1 MMMVVELSEELP
13 LHAPGRLAPRLL
25 LGRLRQRETDLAQAL
40 DDALAGRGALAD
52 ELRRAQPTPRRAK
65 GFPPSDP
72 PRRMRSLARRGDVAD
87 AGVTALTT
95 ASARSGEFAVSHAY
109 RRYVLGLLFI
119 VYAVNFIDRSILNIL
134 LEPIK
139 REFQPSDTALGF
151 LSGVAFAIFYA
162 TLGIPIARWA
172 DRGVRR
178 DIIALALLVWSG
190 MTALCGLART
200 FPQLVL
206 ARIGVGIGEAG
217 CSPPAH
223 SILSDYYPPERRG
236 TAFAIYALG
245 IPVGTAFGFFT
256 GGWMAET
263 LGWRAAFLF
272 VGLPGIVLASIV
284 RLTLREPPRGHS
296 EARRAAGPAPDP
308 IVVMRAMWRLATFR
322 HLAAAAALHA
332 FVGYGVAAWNA
343 AFLIRTHG
351 MSIGA
356 VGTWL
361 AGIAI
366 VAGGLGTF
374 CGGYLTD
381 RLTPRDVRWNL
392 WAPGVSTLVAVPF
405 AVSFYLWSDV
415 RVALALAGI
424 PVFFGAMYLGPTFA
438 ITQALAPLRMR
449 AVASAFLLF
458 LINLIGLGLGPQMVG
473 IASDLLAPSL
483 QGDSLRGSLVM
494 MVTFNLWSGLHY
506 FLGARTLKDDL
517 DGAAAR

>member
-1 MMMVVELSEELP
+1 MN
-13 LHAPGRLAPRLL
+13 
-25 LGRLRQRETDLAQAL
+25 
-40 DDALAGRGALAD
+40 AGQIAV
-52 ELRRAQPTPRRAK
+52 T
-65 GFPPSDP
+65 
-72 PRRMRSLARRGDVAD
+72 VA
-87 AGVTALTT
+87 T
-95 ASARSGEFAVSHAY
+95 ARSDEFAASEGY
-109 RRYVLGLLFI
+109 RRYVLGLLFV
-119 VYAVNFIDRSILNIL
+119 VYVVNFIDRSILNIL
-134 LEPIK
+134 LEEIK
-139 REFQPSDTALGF
+139 REFDPSDTALGF

-178 DIIALALLVWSG
+178 DIIALALFVWSG

-206 ARIGVGIGEAG
+206 ARIGVGVGEAG

-263 LGWRAAFLF
+263 LGWRAAFLL
-272 VGLPGIVLASIV
+272 VGLPGLVLAFVV

-296 EARRAAGPAPDP
+296 ESRSDFGPAPDP
-308 IVVMRAMWRLATFR
+308 IAVMRAMWGKATFR
-322 HLAAAAALHA
+322 HLAIAAALHA

-351 MSIGA
+351 MSVGA
-356 VGTWL
+356 VGSWL

-366 VAGGLGTF
+366 VGGGLGTF
-374 CGGYLTD
+374 LGGWLSD
-381 RLTPRDVRWNL
+381 RLTPRDPRFSL
-392 WAPGVSTLVAVPF
+392 WVPGVSTLVAVPL
-405 AVSFYLWSDV
+405 SMTFYLLSDV
-415 RVALALAGI
+415 RAALALAGI
-424 PVFFGAMYLGPTFA
+424 PVFLGAMYLGPTFA

-458 LINLIGLGLGPQMVG
+458 LLNLIGLGLGPQMIGV
-473 IASDLLAPSL
+473 ASDLLAPQL
-483 QGDSLRGSLVM
+483 AQESLRGALVLTVM
-494 MVTFNLWSGLHY
+494 FNLWSGLHY
-506 FLGARTLKDDL
+506 FLGARTLRADL
-517 DGAAAR
+517 ANAAGR

>member
-1 MMMVVELSEELP
+1 V
-13 LHAPGRLAPRLL
+13 AA
-25 LGRLRQRETDLAQAL
+25 A
-40 DDALAGRGALAD
+40 
-52 ELRRAQPTPRRAK
+52 TP
-65 GFPPSDP
+65 
-72 PRRMRSLARRGDVAD
+72 
-87 AGVTALTT
+87 
-95 ASARSGEFAVSHAY
+95 RSGEFAASDAY
-109 RRYVLGLLFI
+109 RRYVLGLLF
-119 VYAVNFIDRSILNIL
+119 VAYVVNFIDRSVLNIL

-139 REFQPSDTALGF
+139 REFSPSDTALGF

-178 DIIALALLVWSG
+178 DIIALALFVWSG
-190 MTALCGLART
+190 MTALCGLACT
-200 FPQLVL
+200 FGQLVL

-223 SILSDYYPPERRG
+223 SVISDYYPPERRG

-245 IPVGTAFGFFT
+245 IPIGTAFGFFA

-272 VGLPGIVLASIV
+272 VGLPGIALALLV

-296 EARRAAGPAPDP
+296 EARGDAGPAPEP
-308 IVVMRAMWRLATFR
+308 MLVIRAMWRIASFR

-351 MSIGA
+351 MSVGA
-356 VGTWL
+356 VGTWI

-366 VAGGLGTF
+366 VGGGLGTF
-374 CGGYLTD
+374 LGGYLAD
-381 RLTPRDVRWNL
+381 RLTPRDARFSL
-392 WAPGVSTLVAVPF
+392 WVPGASTLLAVPF
-405 AVSFYLWSDV
+405 AVSFYLLPDV
-415 RVALALAGI
+415 RVALAIAGI

-458 LINLIGLGLGPQMVG
+458 LINLIGMGLGPQVVG

-483 QGDSLRGSLVM
+483 ARNSLRGALVM
-494 MVTFNLWSGLHY
+494 TVAFNFWSGLHY
-506 FLGARTLKDDL
+506 FLGARTLVDDL
-517 DGAAAR
+517 AGAEDAHRSASVS

>member
-1 MMMVVELSEELP
+1 M
-13 LHAPGRLAPRLL
+13 
-25 LGRLRQRETDLAQAL
+25 
-40 DDALAGRGALAD
+40 
-52 ELRRAQPTPRRAK
+52 
-65 GFPPSDP
+65 
-72 PRRMRSLARRGDVAD
+72 AD
-87 AGVTALTT
+87 AGVTAGTT
-95 ASARSGEFAVSHAY
+95 PVRSDEFAVSEAY
-109 RRYVLGLLFI
+109 RRYVLGLLFV
-119 VYAVNFIDRSILNIL
+119 VYVVNFIDRSILNIL

-178 DIIALALLVWSG
+178 DIIALALFVWSC
-190 MTALCGLART
+190 MTALCGIART
-200 FPQLVL
+200 FPQLVV

-217 CSPPAH
+217 GSPPSH

-263 LGWRAAFLF
+263 LGWRAAFLL
-272 VGLPGIVLASIV
+272 VGLPGIALALVV

-296 EARRAAGPAPDP
+296 DAVRDVEPAPDALA
-308 IVVMRAMWRLATFR
+308 VMRTMWGFASFR
-322 HLAAAAALHA
+322 HLAMAAALHA

-343 AFLIRTHG
+343 AFLIRSHG

-356 VGTWL
+356 VGSWL

-366 VAGGLGTF
+366 VGGGLGTF
-374 CGGYLTD
+374 AGGYLTD
-381 RLTPRDVRWNL
+381 RLRPRDARWSL
-392 WAPGVSTLVAVPF
+392 WVPGISTLVAVPF
-405 AVSFYLWSDV
+405 SMFFYLGSDL
-415 RVALALAGI
+415 RVILALASV

-438 ITQALAPLRMR
+438 LTQALAPLRMR

-458 LINLIGLGLGPQMVG
+458 LLNLIGLGLGPQMVG
-473 IASDLLAPSL
+473 VASDLLAPRL
-483 QGDSLRGSLVM
+483 EEESLRGALVLTVM
-494 MVTFNLWSGLHY
+494 FNLWSGLHY
-506 FLGARTLKDDL
+506 FLGARTLRADL
-517 DGAAAR
+517 AGGDR

>member
-1 MMMVVELSEELP
+1 
-13 LHAPGRLAPRLL
+13 
-25 LGRLRQRETDLAQAL
+25 
-40 DDALAGRGALAD
+40 
-52 ELRRAQPTPRRAK
+52 
-65 GFPPSDP
+65 
-72 PRRMRSLARRGDVAD
+72 MRSDQ
-87 AGVTALTT
+87 
-95 ASARSGEFAVSHAY
+95 FAVSEGY
-109 RRYVLGLLFI
+109 RRYVLGLLFV
-119 VYAVNFIDRSILNIL
+119 VYVVNFVDRSILNIL

-178 DIIALALLVWSG
+178 DIIALALFVWSG

-200 FPQLVL
+200 FPQLVA

-263 LGWRAAFLF
+263 LGWRMAFLL
-272 VGLPGIVLASIV
+272 VGLPGIALALVV

-296 EARRAAGPAPDP
+296 EAVHDVGPPPAPLA
-308 IVVMRAMWRLATFR
+308 VMRAMWRIATFR

-343 AFLIRTHG
+343 AFLIRSHG
-351 MSIGA
+351 MS
-356 VGTWL
+356 VGEVGSWL

-366 VAGGLGTF
+366 VGGGLGTF
-374 CGGYLTD
+374 LGGYLTD
-381 RLTPRDVRWNL
+381 RLRPRDVRWSL
-392 WAPGVSTLVAVPF
+392 WVPGVSTLVAVPF
-405 AVSFYLWSDV
+405 SLFFYLGSDL
-415 RVALALAGI
+415 RVVLALATI

-438 ITQALAPLRMR
+438 LTQALAPLRMR

-473 IASDLLAPSL
+473 IGSDLLAAKL
-483 QGDSLRGSLVM
+483 EEDSLRGALAIT
-494 MVTFNLWSGLHY
+494 VTINVWSGLHY
-506 FLGARTLKDDL
+506 FLGARTITADL
-517 DGAAAR
+517 GAAAARS

>member
-1 MMMVVELSEELP
+1 
-13 LHAPGRLAPRLL
+13 
-25 LGRLRQRETDLAQAL
+25 
-40 DDALAGRGALAD
+40 
-52 ELRRAQPTPRRAK
+52 
-65 GFPPSDP
+65 
-72 PRRMRSLARRGDVAD
+72 MRSD
-87 AGVTALTT
+87 
-95 ASARSGEFAVSHAY
+95 EFAVSEGY
-109 RRYVLGLLFI
+109 RRYVLGLLFV
-119 VYAVNFIDRSILNIL
+119 VYVVNFVDRSILNIL

-178 DIIALALLVWSG
+178 DIIALALFVWSG
-190 MTALCGLART
+190 TTALCGLART
-200 FPQLVL
+200 FPQLVA

-217 CSPPAH
+217 GSPPAH

-263 LGWRAAFLF
+263 LGWRMAFLF
-272 VGLPGIVLASIV
+272 VGLPGVALALVV

-296 EARRAAGPAPDP
+296 EAVYDVGPPPAPLA
-308 IVVMRAMWRLATFR
+308 VMRAMWRIATFR

-343 AFLIRTHG
+343 AFLIRSHG
-351 MSIGA
+351 MS
-356 VGTWL
+356 VGEVGSWL

-366 VAGGLGTF
+366 VGGGLGTF
-374 CGGYLTD
+374 LGGYLTD
-381 RLTPRDVRWNL
+381 RLRPRDARWSL
-392 WAPGVSTLVAVPF
+392 WVPGVSTLVAVPF
-405 AVSFYLWSDV
+405 SLFFYLGSDL
-415 RVALALAGI
+415 RVVLALATI

-438 ITQALAPLRMR
+438 LTQALAPLRMR

-473 IASDLLAPSL
+473 IGSDLLAAKL
-483 QGDSLRGSLVM
+483 EEDSLRGALAIT
-494 MVTFNLWSGLHY
+494 VTFNVWSGLHY
-506 FLGARTLKDDL
+506 FLGARTITADL
-517 DGAAAR
+517 GAAAARS